1 MRSDNGEGSGANDAA
16 LPQCRLWHDYSM
28 PTATKPEPKPFEKF
42 QQFAKQ
48 VLSVPKKE
56 IDRREAEYQKARAVK
71 KST

>member
-1 MRSDNGEGSGANDAA
+1 MMPLYGGAAMWHS
-16 LPQCRLWHDYSM
+16 LPM

-56 IDRREAEYQKARAVK
+56 IDKREEEYRLARKQLSKPKA
-71 KST
+71 TH

>member
-1 MRSDNGEGSGANDAA
+1 MKPLYLSW
-16 LPQCRLWHDYSM
+16 RLWHSLPM

-56 IDRREAEYQKARAVK
+56 IDRREAEYQQERKAKRLAAP
-71 KST
+71 

>member
-1 MRSDNGEGSGANDAA
+1 MKPLYAGW
-16 LPQCRLWHDYSM
+16 RLWHSLTM

-56 IDRREAEYQKARAVK
+56 IDRREAEYQKQRATTK
-71 KST
+71 GREQAAH

>member
-1 MRSDNGEGSGANDAA
+1 VAVVAFFA
-16 LPQCRLWHDYSM
+16 M

-56 IDRREAEYQKARAVK
+56 IDRREAQYQEQRAAKTKTRV
-71 KST
+71 